1 MGVWHRIGEPGFWA
15 DIKENAMSEEQLVEY
30 RVDGAV
36 ATLRMNRPQVLNAF
50 TPGLRRALIDAFDRA
65 ERDPAIKVIVFGST
79 GRGFSAGADLTEPKS
94 ENHSVVDEL
103 LQGYRPLLEKIA
115 RSPLPVIGVAP
126 GVAAGVGAAL
136 LMNCDLVMMADE
148 ARIYM
153 AFSHIGLVPDGGA
166 TWLLYQHLGYQRAFQ
181 LIVEGGSLSA
191 EQCLQIGI
199 ANKVLPVT
207 ELDAAAASWAAELAQ
222 RSALAN
228 AEAKK
233 LLRAAANNRF
243 AETVEQEAIAQQ
255 LCMDSEESKTAI
267 AAFKE
272 KAAKKK

>member
-1 MGVWHRIGEPGFWA
+1 MTDET
-15 DIKENAMSEEQLVEY
+15 LVDY
-30 RVDGAV
+30 QVVGAV
-36 ATLRMNRPQVLNAF
+36 ATLRMNRPQALNAF
-50 TPGLRRALIDAFDRA
+50 TAPLRRALLDAFDRA
-65 ERDPAIKVIVFGST
+65 ERDPAVKVVLFGST
-79 GRGFSAGADLTEPKS
+79 GRGFSAGADLTEAKP
-94 ENHSVVDEL
+94 EDHSVVDEL

-136 LMNCDLVMMADE
+136 LMNCDLVIMAEE
-148 ARIYM
+148 ARIFM

-191 EQCLQIGI
+191 AQCLEIGI
-199 ANKVLPVT
+199 ANKVVAGDD
-207 ELDAAAASWAAELAQ
+207 LDSAALQWAEQLAE
-222 RSALAN
+222 RSALAS

-233 LLRAAANNRF
+233 LLRAAATSRF
-243 AETVEQEAIAQQ
+243 AETVEQEALAQQ
-255 LCMDSEESKTAI
+255 LCIDSDESKAAI

-272 KAAKKK
+272 KAGKK